1 MLVMGV
7 DKDGEASGREAAH
20 KGVGSGS
27 GAPAGREH
35 GMSDTLGG
43 RKGCGEGSRAHS
55 RPVGH
60 GSSRAAL
67 PPSPRA
73 LYSQA

>member
-1 MLVMGV
+1 MLVTGV
-7 DKDGEASGREAAH
+7 DKDGEVSGRETAH

-35 GMSDTLGG
+35 GMSNTLAG
-43 RKGCGEGSRAHS
+43 RKGGGEGSQAHS

-60 GSSRAAL
+60 GSFRAAR
-67 PPSPRA
+67 PPGA